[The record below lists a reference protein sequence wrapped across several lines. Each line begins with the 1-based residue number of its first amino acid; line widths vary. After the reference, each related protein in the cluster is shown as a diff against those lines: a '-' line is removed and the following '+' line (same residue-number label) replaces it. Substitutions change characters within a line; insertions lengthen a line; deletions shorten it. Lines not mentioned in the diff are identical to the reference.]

1 MPALLKRCYVS
12 YYSPP
17 PPNSSR
23 FTRSL
28 LTFIRAYFLRWIY
41 TVYREEKGR
50 WGRWREANPRT
61 AASWSVLAAQRGEWW
76 RSCSCHGNAWAE
88 RCEVGPVCF
97 VVEGH
102 MARWSSAP
110 LPRYH
115 RFNRLELLLRS
126 VTTKWLQRLRRC
138 WEPTERFTVGFIT
151 ESVRF
156 TATEM
161 CLVAFLFLV
170 GGGNVAS
177 FDSKHGSW
185 ESKYFQLSP
194 LWHQCCL
201 LRECCLTPLFVYI
214 AFVECTLELILTSSA
229 VAEVSTEVFFVLC
242 S

>member
-1 MPALLKRCYVS
+1 MFLIIPPPQQFTFYTELTDFYMCVLSSLNLHRIPWGKGEVGEVGEVKGGESTHGCELKR
-12 YYSPP
+12 
-17 PPNSSR
+17 
-23 FTRSL
+23 
-28 LTFIRAYFLRWIY
+28 
-41 TVYREEKGR
+41 
-50 WGRWREANPRT
+50 
-61 AASWSVLAAQRGEWW
+61 AAQRGEWW

-97 VVEGH
+97 VVEDH

-170 GGGNVAS
+170 GGEMWRVSIANMAAGNQNI
-177 FDSKHGSW
+177 F
-185 ESKYFQLSP
+185 
-194 LWHQCCL
+194 
-201 LRECCLTPLFVYI
+201 
-214 AFVECTLELILTSSA
+214 SSA
-229 VAEVSTEVFFVLC
+229 HFDISAVFFV
-242 S
+242 SAA